1 MTKIIKYGK
10 FVGLGVNE
18 NKRQIILIHSGR
30 PSDEYLTSLKYRLNG
45 NYEKIPN
52 YFIDKDGKIL
62 QLLPKEETSKNFN
75 ISVVDKNAIVI
86 CLENLGWL
94 EKEPLKNGYINWIGN
109 IYNGKAFERKWRDY
123 FLWQPYTEVQIDST
137 IQICK
142 KLMGEFNIS
151 KKCVGHNTKVNG
163 VNQFEGVVTR
173 SNYTTDVTDLSP
185 AFDFDYFKKN
195 IEDE

>member
-62 QLLPKEETSKNFN
+62 QLLPKEETSKIFN

-94 EKEPLKNGYINWIGN
+94 EKEPLKNSYINWIGN
-109 IYNGKAFERKWRDY
+109 IYNGKVFERKWRD
-123 FLWQPYTEVQIDST
+123 FFIWQPYTDIQIDKT
-137 IQICK
+137 VELVKEICEKNQIPLK
-142 KLMGEFNIS
+142 F
-151 KKCVGHNTKVNG
+151 VGHNTKISSPKSYTG
-163 VNQFEGVVTR
+163 VLTR
-173 SNYTTDVTDLSP
+173 SNYDVNKTDLSP
-185 AFDFDYFKKN
+185 AFDFDLFSKKL
-195 IEDE
+195 EL